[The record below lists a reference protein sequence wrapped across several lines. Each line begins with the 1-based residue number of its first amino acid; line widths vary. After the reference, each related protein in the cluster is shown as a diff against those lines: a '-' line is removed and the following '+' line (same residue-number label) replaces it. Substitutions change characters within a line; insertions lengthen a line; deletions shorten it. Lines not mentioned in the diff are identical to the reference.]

1 MIILVKQKDLD
12 DYIAE
17 QERLHGKDFNREEAV
32 FDFLIKHGT
41 PMIGKDSDYKTFD
54 EYDLHKLLSKMPLAE

>member
-17 QERLHGKDFNREEAV
+17 QKRIHGDEFNREEAV
-32 FDFLIKHGT
+32 FDFVTLHGKVLE
-41 PMIGKDSDYKTFD
+41 GSDGEYKTFD